1 MKGIYLSLC
10 NQKKTVIVTKVS
22 HLQARTSFQLTV
34 QITKES
40 TFLAPSFCPSDFV
53 YKEKWVFQK
62 SHGTLYLPLF
72 LHLPCTCGSRKPNTV
87 CFLTQSPAVITLN
100 YLLLSAN

>member
-10 NQKKTVIVTKVS
+10 SQKKTVIVTKVS

-53 YKEKWVFQK
+53 YKEKWFF
-62 SHGTLYLPLF
+62 SEESWCFLSSPLPTPTLYLGL
-72 LHLPCTCGSRKPNTV
+72 R
-87 CFLTQSPAVITLN
+87 
-100 YLLLSAN
+100 